1 MTWAWPLVSVT
12 CHNASLCSLPN
23 DSLLHTLVTAQRPHC
38 HEHASPNTGITLTQT
53 QNKQQKLKPGDL
65 SSQRETPPAVCLH
78 LSKQWSFTGYLFS
91 PRAPLMFHPLI
102 LNSSLSRDRSENS
115 QVIFSRSATQLS
127 PPISIL
133 RQQQVRSASANQRP
147 VLPAL
152 TNQRPGIAVCWHGPH
167 LFLFISISSPSSITE
182 ECCSVLFRFIA
193 AHYYIQM
200 IPSLTLWMLDNNT
213 VIIS

>member
-1 MTWAWPLVSVT
+1 MAYLNSKTSKHQLYGATSDKLMICDTWPGRDHWSVSRVT
-12 CHNASLCSLPN
+12 CDNASLCSLPN

-38 HEHASPNTGITLTQT
+38 HEHASPSPGITLTQT

-65 SSQRETPPAVCLH
+65 SSQREAPAAVCLH

-133 RQQQVRSASANQRP
+133 RQQQVRSASAN
-147 VLPAL
+147 
-152 TNQRPGIAVCWHGPH
+152 
-167 LFLFISISSPSSITE
+167 
-182 ECCSVLFRFIA
+182 
-193 AHYYIQM
+193 
-200 IPSLTLWMLDNNT
+200 
-213 VIIS
+213 